1 MDLTELRWRFELG
14 VAAPLRQPPG
24 TPPRLRNAA
33 VLLAFQAGSNG
44 VELLLTQ
51 RPHHLKAHPGQ
62 VSFPGG
68 KQEPQD
74 QSLLDTALREAYEEI
89 GLAPTNVEILGTL
102 PQHHTITGFNIM
114 PVVGIVQQP
123 FRAILDPGEVSA
135 LFTVPLT
142 FLLQPNNRHVMQV
155 QRRQQSHPVTF
166 IPYGNRLIW
175 GATAAII
182 DTFCAIVGSDTQ
194 RITKRK

>member
-14 VAAPLRQPPG
+14 VATPLSQPPG

-51 RPHHLKAHPGQ
+51 RPRHLKAHPGQ

-74 QSLLDTALREAYEEI
+74 RNLLDTALREAHEEI
-89 GLAPTNVEILGTL
+89 GLAPANVELLGTL
-102 PQHHTITGFNIM
+102 PQHHTITGFNIT

-123 FRAILDPGEVSA
+123 FTARLNPGEVSA
-135 LFTVPLT
+135 MFTVPLT
-142 FLLQPNNRHVMQV
+142 FLLQQNNRHVMLV

-166 IPYGNRLIW
+166 IPYGDRLIW

-182 DTFCAIVGSDTQ
+182 DTFCDIIGCDVQ
-194 RITKRK
+194 RITKRR